1 MPQLKIKV
9 NDVTI
14 ERIDIESLK
23 KAVAY
28 VQTIES
34 TNYNSKYVFSTV
46 NQTTRIENTVV
57 IKKNN

>member
-9 NDVTI
+9 NDLTI
-14 ERIDIESLK
+14 ERIDIGSLK

-28 VQTIES
+28 VQTIEE
-34 TNYNSKYVFSTV
+34 TNRNSKYVFSTV
-46 NQTTRIENTVV
+46 NETTRIENTVV